1 MRSIS
6 WHRTSRRSGL
16 AAGSVVVVSA
26 VAVLGTV
33 TPSGQAAA
41 AEYRREPVGKTSVP
55 AFTPAV
61 GHDRRHL
68 ASPSNGGRAFQGDTP
83 GLYAGVPGR
92 QSCDR
97 KELIH
102 DLTASPKKAAAWSR
116 VQHIRPERIR
126 TYVHGLSGVVL
137 RSDTYARTYG
147 YHGRVKPAAAV
158 LQAGTAVFVD
168 KRGVPV
174 VKCASGNPIRT
185 ASPSKG
191 AQPKFT
197 GPEWSGFSRN
207 AVTVIRPAPDAVKR
221 ITVVTVGKSE
231 LFRRVIGD
239 AKGKKARDA
248 VLSPSHYPKYLAMP
262 GEQNAPNLAEAPKRI
277 KRHSPLGLETL
288 RPSDTP
294 SADQSQSPDQSQQ
307 PSDPGQQPSDPGQ
320 QPSDPGQQPSDPGQ
334 PPSDP
339 GQQQPS
345 DPGQQQPPSQQPD
358 QTQPQQQPPPPP
370 TDPNQQNQQQQPSP
384 PQQPPPPPPP
394 QQPPPQQ
401 PPQQQPPP
409 ADPNQQQPPQ

>member
-33 TPSGQAAA
+33 TPSGRAAA

-55 AFTPAV
+55 AFTQAI
-61 GHDRRHL
+61 GQDRKHVV
-68 ASPSNGGRAFQGDTP
+68 SPSNGGRAFQGDTP

-92 QSCDR
+92 QPCDR
-97 KELIH
+97 RELIR
-102 DLTASPKKAAAWSR
+102 DLSASPKKAAAWSK

-126 TYVHGLSGVVL
+126 AYVHRLSGVVL

-147 YHGRVKPAAAV
+147 YQGRVKPAATV

-168 KRGVPV
+168 KRGLPV
-174 VKCASGNPIRT
+174 VKCASGNPIR
-185 ASPSKG
+185 AAAPAKG
-191 AQPKFT
+191 AELTFT
-197 GPEWSGFSRN
+197 GPQWSGFSRN

-231 LFRRVIGD
+231 LFRRVIGEI
-239 AKGKKARDA
+239 KGKKGRDA
-248 VLSPSHYPKYLAMP
+248 VLSPAHYPKYLAMP

-277 KRHSPLGLETL
+277 KRHSPLGLETIP
-288 RPSDTP
+288 PSETP
-294 SADQSQSPDQSQQ
+294 SADPSEQPTDPGQQ
-307 PSDPGQQPSDPGQ
+307 PTDPGQQPSDPGQ
-320 QPSDPGQQPSDPGQ
+320 QQPSDPA
-334 PPSDP
+334 
-339 GQQQPS
+339 QQQPS
-345 DPGQQQPPSQQPD
+345 DPGQQ
-358 QTQPQQQPPPPP
+358 PQQQPPPQQP
-370 TDPNQQNQQQQPSP
+370 TDPNQQNQQQQPP
-384 PQQPPPPPPP
+384 PQQPPPQQPPPQQPPPQQPPPQQPPP

-409 ADPNQQQPPQ
+409 PPQ